1 MSDKPV
7 IGDGDSKSRAFDQIP
22 VVNISALFG
31 SDETAKRAVALE
43 IKEAASHVGFLYVT
57 GHGIAPERIDK
68 LLTRASEFF
77 ALPLETKQK
86 YYIGQS
92 RAHRGYVPTGE
103 ENFYANEGGNE
114 VASVDKK
121 EAFDLSIELPVD
133 DPDHVL
139 GYRLLGPNQWPA
151 EVPAFREDVYD
162 YYCEV
167 IDLSRT
173 MFRGFA
179 LALDLPEDYFQRIT
193 TKPPS
198 QLRLV
203 HYPEGPNRFAAEEGK
218 SRQSDWG
225 ISAHTDYECFTILHA
240 TLPGLEVLNAAGDWI
255 DAPPVPGAFVINIGD
270 MMEVLTNGRFIATPH
285 RVRNVPHERYSFP
298 LFCAVDFDT
307 LIEPLP
313 EFKGDGSSAY
323 PTYVAGDHLFA
334 ETMKTFAYL
343 RALERDGVIAMP
355 ASEQAAAIA
364 FGRKEN
370 A

>member
-1 MSDKPV
+1 MSNDLAGKP
-7 IGDGDSKSRAFDQIP
+7 GDGIRTFDHIP
-22 VVNISALFG
+22 IVDIAPLFG
-31 SDETAKRAVALE
+31 SDEVAKHAVARE
-43 IKEAASHVGFLYVT
+43 IRGAASHVGFLYVT
-57 GHGIAPERIDK
+57 GHGIAPAKIEK
-68 LLTRASEFF
+68 LLARASEFF
-77 ALPLETKQK
+77 ALPVEVKQK
-86 YYIGQS
+86 YYIGRS

-103 ENFYANEGGNE
+103 ENFYASEGGNE
-114 VASVDKK
+114 VATVDKK
-121 EAFDLSIELPVD
+121 EAFDLSIELAED
-133 DPDHVL
+133 DPDHVR

-151 EVPAFREDVYD
+151 EVPAFRDEVYG
-162 YYCEV
+162 YYQEV
-167 IDLSRT
+167 IALSQT

-179 LALDLPEDYFQRIT
+179 LALGLAEDYFVKLT

-240 TLPGLEVLNAAGDWI
+240 TMPGLEVLNSAGDWI

-270 MMEVLTNGRFIATPH
+270 MLEVLTNGRFIATPH
-285 RVRNVPHERYSFP
+285 RVRNVADERFSFP

-307 LIEPLP
+307 VIEPLP
-313 EFKGDGSSAY
+313 EFKGDGLSSY

-343 RALERDGVIAMP
+343 RALEREGVVSRP
-355 ASEQAAAIA
+355 ASEKASAIA

-370 A
+370 V